1 MRFLSTQQTHKET
14 HVKSTLLAVGF
25 ALLLAGPAQA
35 SWAENAN
42 MRNPVFTGTDRSL
55 AQAQHQR
62 VYRGHVRPHRIHRD
76 FHRDSWDRTYR

>member
-1 MRFLSTQQTHKET
+1 MKP
-14 HVKSTLLAVGF
+14 VLLAIGL

-55 AQAQHQR
+55 AEAQHQR
-62 VYRGHVRPHRIHRD
+62 IYRGHRMHRIHRIHRD
-76 FHRDSWDRTYR
+76 SWNRTYR